1 MYGGEERVVELHDCD
16 GQLWID
22 GRSVRVHEHG
32 FPMRLEVQGVVRSA
46 FVVRVGDTSYV
57 RLDAGEYTVI
67 HRPRFE
73 APGADEADGGCIAS
87 MPGKV
92 VQVLVSEG
100 ESVEK
105 GQAVVVLEAMKM
117 EQTMTAPDDGV
128 VSAVNVAVDD
138 QVDVGA
144 VLVVVDPIADE

>member
-1 MYGGEERVVELHDCD
+1 MCSGEDRIVELQECD
-16 GQLWID
+16 GQLWVD
-22 GRSVRVHEHG
+22 GQSVRVHDSG

-57 RLDAGEYTVI
+57 RLDAGEYTVV

-73 APGADEADGGCIAS
+73 APGADEAGGGCIAS

-100 ESVEK
+100 ENVEK

-117 EQTMTAPDDGV
+117 EQTMTAPDDGL

-138 QVDVGA
+138 QVDVGT
-144 VLVVVDPIADE
+144 VLVVVDPIEDE